1 MAYSFILI
9 IGAIVL
15 IKLLSGMLTLRFK
28 DKLHL
33 VLGFS
38 AGTLLGVA
46 FFDLIPESIEM
57 SSSVFGNHTIMLA
70 LIFGFMS
77 YMLIDRLFSLHNHD
91 KCEKESHN
99 GVFSI
104 SAIIL
109 HSLLDGF
116 SIGLAF
122 QISNILGLSVSL
134 AVLSHSFSD
143 GVNAASISMNNNK
156 DNKKTQ
162 YILILNSI
170 APILGIVFSYFIKIS
185 EANLGLIL
193 AIFAGLFL
201 YISTNDLLPEAHHKH
216 SSIWTTLSTVFGVAI
231 IVSMVYFFE

>member
-1 MAYSFILI
+1 MNFVIIWVIL
-9 IGAIVL
+9 L
-15 IKLLSGMLTLRFK
+15 ITVIKFVGGILTLKLK

-38 AGTLLGVA
+38 AGALLGVA

-57 SSSVFGNHTIMLA
+57 SSYVFGNHTIMLA
-70 LIFGFMS
+70 LIFGFIS
-77 YMLIDRLFSLHNHD
+77 YMLIDRLFSLHHHD

-99 GVFSI
+99 GIFSI

-109 HSLLDGF
+109 HSVLDGF

-122 QISNILGLSVSL
+122 QISDMLGLSVSL
-134 AVLSHSFSD
+134 AVLAHSFSD
-143 GVNAASISMNNNK
+143 GINAAGISMNKNE
-156 DNKKTQ
+156 DYGKTRN
-162 YILILNSI
+162 ILIINSI
-170 APILGIVFSYFIKIS
+170 APVIGIIISYFLKIS

-216 SSIWTTLSTVFGVAI
+216 SSIWTTISTALGLTITVS
-231 IVSMVYFFE
+231 IVYLFE